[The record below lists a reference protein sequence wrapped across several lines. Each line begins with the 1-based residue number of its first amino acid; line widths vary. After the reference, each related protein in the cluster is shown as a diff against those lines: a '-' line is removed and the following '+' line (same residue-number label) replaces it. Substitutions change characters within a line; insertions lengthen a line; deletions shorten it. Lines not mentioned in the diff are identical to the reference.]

1 MTTKTQAVL
10 ICVLV
15 LVLLVHAD
23 MNFYAQSKVVNTWG
37 CYNSPV
43 QQFKLENN
51 KLSPVGLLNRCLT
64 VRADGMI
71 FTAAYQD
78 SSQQKIYYDEP
89 TQSIRNIDNTISELV
104 CLTPTA
110 KTTQREEYGSLA
122 LFLPCT
128 GSNAQKWKI
137 EDNGHIS
144 SISLLGICLDYATTW
159 QCDDLDSPIANYP
172 MCNNKISSKERAQDL
187 MSRMTLYKMMNQLTH
202 ISPGIPRLGITAYDY
217 WNEALH
223 GVLAQDDIVTMFPQV
238 IGLGAGFNISM
249 YDEIAKTIS
258 TEGRALWNKN
268 VGGLTYWAPN
278 INIFRD
284 PQWGRGQET
293 PGEDPLL
300 SATYATKYVQGM
312 QQDNQGFTKL
322 VSTCKHFAAYSLEE
336 WNGVQRYGFDAIVD
350 DQDLE
355 ETYLPAFK
363 ACVTQG
369 KARSIMCS
377 YNSVNG
383 VPACAN
389 PKLLQEKLRDQW
401 GFTGFVV
408 ADCDAVL
415 NVYDPH
421 FYSNTTYGATAV
433 SLKAGTDLDCGL
445 FYKHLP
451 EALERG
457 LLTAKD
463 ITQATERIFTQR
475 IELGMFNRATNP
487 WEKIQYSEINTPT
500 AQQLSLV
507 AARES
512 MVLLKNNHTLPLD
525 RTQKTTIGAIGPNAD
540 DIVAMRGNY
549 QGRPPYIITPL
560 QGIKDLLG
568 KDVLYAK
575 GCEVDGTDTSG
586 FDEAI
591 QVAMKADIIILVV
604 GLNQVNE
611 GEGQDRYNLTFP
623 GPQDQLIDK
632 VLVAAKGK
640 LVIVVLVNG
649 GPLDITHLR
658 DDSRVSAILEAWY
671 GGQSGGTAIADVLFG
686 NYNPGGVLPIT
697 FYPQKYVDMIPL
709 TDMRMRP
716 YPGRTYRYLQIEPV
730 YKFGYGLSY
739 TRFEIA
745 VQESVVMYRPVK
757 DSVHVMVRNIGS
769 RDGDFVALAFAR
781 APQDEFTHKEGQLAA
796 FNRVHV
802 RVGEN
807 KLIEL
812 QFSEQSFE
820 RFRNGKMVTEPS
832 EFIVT
837 VTGTQHVSA
846 VQFKVS
852 VH

>member
-1 MTTKTQAVL
+1 MAAKTQAVL

-37 CYNSPV
+37 CHNSPV

-71 FTAAYQD
+71 FTAACQD
-78 SSQQKIYYDEP
+78 SSQQKIYYDEH

-128 GSNAQKWKI
+128 GLNAQKWRI

-144 SISLLGICLDYATTW
+144 SLSLSGICLDYATTW

-172 MCNNKISSKERAQDL
+172 MCSNKSSSKERAQDL
-187 MSRMTLYKMMNQLTH
+187 TSRMTLYEMMNQLTH
-202 ISPGIPRLGITAYDY
+202 ISPGIPRLGVTAYDY

-223 GVLAQDDIVTMFPQV
+223 GILAQDDIVTMFPQV

-249 YDEIAKTIS
+249 YSEIAKTIS

-284 PQWGRGQET
+284 PRWGRGQET

-312 QQDNQGFTKL
+312 QQNNQGFTKL

-350 DQDLE
+350 GQDLE

-363 ACVTQG
+363 ACVIQG

-377 YNSVNG
+377 YNAVNG

-389 PKLLQEKLRDQW
+389 PKLLQEKLRDEW

-487 WEKIQYSEINTPT
+487 WEKIQYSEINTPA

-525 RTQKTTIGAIGPNAD
+525 RTQKTTIGVIGPNAD
-540 DIVAMRGNY
+540 DIIAMRGNY

-575 GCEVDGTDTSG
+575 GCEVDGIDTSG

-591 QVAMKADIIILVV
+591 QVAKKADIIILVV
-604 GLNQVNE
+604 GLNQINE

-623 GPQDQLIDK
+623 GPQNQLIDK

-640 LVIVVLVNG
+640 PVIVVLVNG
-649 GPLDITHLR
+649 GPLDVTHLR

-739 TRFEIA
+739 TKFEIA

-757 DSVHVMVRNIGS
+757 ASVHVMVRNVGS

-807 KLIEL
+807 KHVEL
-812 QFSEQSFE
+812 QFGEQSFE

-837 VTGTQHVSA
+837 VTGTQHVNA